1 MCLGRSRVGRG
12 RWGVSPRAVP
22 GRGPRDHNCFPGH
35 TLWNMSGESE
45 HRVATTL
52 SISPAPEPD
61 TSPRE
66 YICRGRIRSPLPSGR
81 LSDGLERQRRR
92 HGESHIGRLRQY
104 SVLHE
109 LYMVPM
115 EGNVDQC
122 IHEIDDHLSPE
133 GENASAGVS
142 PWSPLCQSCR
152 LYST

>member
-1 MCLGRSRVGRG
+1 MSGAESSRAGPVGGLAPRRARSRARE
-12 RWGVSPRAVP
+12 
-22 GRGPRDHNCFPGH
+22 HNCFPGH

-66 YICRGRIRSPLPSGR
+66 YIGCRIRSPLPSGR
-81 LSDGLERQRRR
+81 LSDGRERQRRR